1 MKIKETEGK
10 QGNLNKNYE
19 VLLRKYSLVWIH
31 KYVLWKRTGETWYF
45 SEFCRSQR
53 GYEVRDLAQGE
64 TERHKFKCN
73 LESDFKK
80 AHGGVKGALGLLCLS
95 VRQLY

>member
-10 QGNLNKNYE
+10 QGNLKKKKNNYE

-31 KYVLWKRTGETWYF
+31 KYVLWKRMRETWYF

-53 GYEVRDLAQGE
+53 GLLGEGFGSGENREAQIQMQF
-64 TERHKFKCN
+64 RI
-73 LESDFKK
+73 
-80 AHGGVKGALGLLCLS
+80 
-95 VRQLY
+95 

>member
-31 KYVLWKRTGETWYF
+31 KYVSWKRTGKPGI
-45 SEFCRSQR
+45 SQNSA
-53 GYEVRDLAQGE
+53 GAKGDYEVRDLAQGE
-64 TERHKFKCN
+64 TEAQIQMQF
-73 LESDFKK
+73 
-80 AHGGVKGALGLLCLS
+80 GI
-95 VRQLY
+95 

>member
-1 MKIKETEGK
+1 MFYGK
-10 QGNLNKNYE
+10 GRGKPG
-19 VLLRKYSLVWIH
+19 I
-31 KYVLWKRTGETWYF
+31 
-45 SEFCRSQR
+45 SQNSA
-53 GYEVRDLAQGE
+53 GAKGDYEVRDLAQGE

-95 VRQLY
+95 VRQLC